1 MESISEPSKWDYHLP
16 YVLFAY
22 REEPNETTG
31 FTPFELLHARHVR
44 GPLNILKEQ
53 WEEPTEEQASVIS
66 YLMETRERMEA
77 VRQMVVEVET
87 QFKKNQKNQ
96 YYKKARTRTFKVG
109 QKVLVL
115 LSSSS
120 SKLLAQ
126 WKGPYEVTA

>member
-22 REEPNETTG
+22 REVPNETTG

-87 QFKKNQKNQ
+87 QFKRNQKNQ